1 MLLKQTPVY
10 RSPNMLHGGEI
21 ERKHAMLLSPVQG
34 STFYFG
40 QIMGSGLTKLK
51 MSARSPQKTS
61 LYKHWW
67 RPTENHLTCWQIN
80 NCTPVCL
87 YPWHQWCSPVP
98 MNETFLKKES
108 KHIVIACRSTDK
120 RDNQNYTRREN
131 KTKTSINKNVSIVRK
146 NIEPIREKNYEPDWL
161 CLTTRNCLTK
171 IAFR

>member
-1 MLLKQTPVY
+1 MPARRVPQ
-10 RSPNMLHGGEI
+10 I

-67 RPTENHLTCWQIN
+67 RQTENHLTCWQIN

-98 MNETFLKKES
+98 MNETFLKKEKVNIS
-108 KHIVIACRSTDK
+108 LLGVGAQIKEIIRITHA
-120 RDNQNYTRREN
+120 E
-131 KTKTSINKNVSIVRK
+131 KTKQKHLS
-146 NIEPIREKNYEPDWL
+146 
-161 CLTTRNCLTK
+161 TK
-171 IAFR
+171 IFQSCGRILSQSVKRTMSRTDYVLQREIA